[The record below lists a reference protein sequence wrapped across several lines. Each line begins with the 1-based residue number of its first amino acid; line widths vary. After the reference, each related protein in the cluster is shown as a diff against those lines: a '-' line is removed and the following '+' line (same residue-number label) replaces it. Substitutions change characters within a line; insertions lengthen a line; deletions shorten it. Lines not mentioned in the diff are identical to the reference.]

1 MKAVKRLARQ
11 KKPQAP
17 PKGAPAWTATFSD
30 LMNLLLCFFV
40 LLFALSSVDEEK
52 FDQVAVS
59 MSNSFSI
66 FKGGQSSIGEG
77 RLIGMGVS
85 QLNDLDVYFSSMGKT
100 SEEIDEA
107 IKDFEEQLQEVNE
120 KATSEMYDKI
130 SETSGKYNLD
140 DYVELSIDEEGSRY
154 VSIDINGSLLYDSGK
169 ADLKE
174 DAIPIFS
181 KVGDILKLYEGYRI
195 SIIGHTDNVP
205 ISSANFASNKELSS
219 ARAIKAA
226 EYLIDKKGIDP
237 TTIEWIGRGEYD
249 PIADNNT
256 LEGKAKN
263 RRIEIRI
270 YNSFNSD

>member
-1 MKAVKRLARQ
+1 MARQ

-52 FDQVAVS
+52 FDQVAAS
-59 MSNSFSI
+59 MTNSFSI
-66 FKGGQSSIGEG
+66 FKGGSSSIGEG
-77 RLIGMGVS
+77 QLIGMGVS
-85 QLNDLDVYFSSMGKT
+85 QLNDLDIYFSSMGKT
-100 SEEIDEA
+100 SEEVDEA
-107 IKDFEEQLQEVNE
+107 IKDFEEQLKEVNGQ
-120 KATSEMYDKI
+120 ATAEMYDKI
-130 SETSGKYNLD
+130 SETSTKYNLYN
-140 DYVELSIDEEGSRY
+140 YVELSIDKDGSRY

-169 ADLKE
+169 AELKSE
-174 DAIPIFS
+174 AIPIFS

-205 ISSANFASNKELSS
+205 ISSAKYASNKELSS

-226 EYLIDKKGIDP
+226 EYLINNKGIDP
-237 TTIEWIGRGEYD
+237 STIEWIGRGEYD

-256 LEGKAKN
+256 QEGKAKN